1 MKPVRLEKK
10 EELKIEKLG
19 KGGYNMK
26 NIPLEFIIITIIMII
41 FFLSIILFVTSGTDS
56 GLVYNNHSMLM

>member
-1 MKPVRLEKK
+1 MPARLQKK
-10 EELKIEKLG
+10 EEYKIEKLE

-26 NIPLEFIIITIIMII
+26 NIPLEFVIITIIMIA
-41 FFLSIILFVTSGTDS
+41 FFLFIILFVTSGTDS

>member
-41 FFLSIILFVTSGTDS
+41 FFLSIIFFVNSGS
-56 GLVYNNHSMLM
+56 VCGLVYNNHSMLL